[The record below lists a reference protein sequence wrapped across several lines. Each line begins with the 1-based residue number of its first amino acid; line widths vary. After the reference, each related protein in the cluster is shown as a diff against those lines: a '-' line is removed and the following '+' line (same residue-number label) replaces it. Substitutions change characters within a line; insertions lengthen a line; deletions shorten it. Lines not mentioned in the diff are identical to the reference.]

1 MSISEE
7 KEQKL
12 EPVKTK
18 LNKVAIMLKS
28 YDASAVVYVEIYGKL
43 KKREVMVEALKRL
56 EDGLIYTDEAC
67 TNLADNEFIEVYR
80 KKNVA
85 RRDDDFIF
93 LIDRAY
99 AENYV
104 VGAKIMKS

>member
-7 KEQKL
+7 KEQL
-12 EPVKTK
+12 EPVVKPK

-28 YDASAVVYVEIYGKL
+28 YDASAIVYMEIFGKL

-56 EDGLIYTDEAC
+56 EDGLIYTDESC
-67 TNLADNEFIEVYR
+67 TNLADSEFIEVYR
-80 KKNVA
+80 KKGAA
-85 RRDDDFIF
+85 RPNDDFIF